1 MSTQQRNRRKPR
13 ITGAHAV
20 ATESNVQVDEKD
32 EGVSIIV
39 TQLFGPTG
47 ANLVGISDVTFD
59 GYPAFTL
66 LVKTD
71 DKEGLVH
78 LSPIHGD
85 DRKSGMNEF
94 AAGSKCQLFCPISK
108 KPLDQVLEVPD
119 DQGTE
124 YFALY
129 LTPKLSKGS
138 HILISNVW
146 GHYHSRVVDNFE
158 LISSWMPQ
166 ADSTDAP
173 A

>member
-1 MSTQQRNRRKPR
+1 MSTQQSKRRKPR

-20 ATESNVQVDEKD
+20 ATESNVKVKTHDED
-32 EGVSIIV
+32 VSIIV
-39 TQLFGPTG
+39 TRLFGPTG

-66 LVKTD
+66 LVKTE

-85 DRKSGMNEF
+85 DRKTGMNDL
-94 AAGSKCQLFCPISK
+94 APGTKCQLFCPVSK
-108 KPLDQVLEVPD
+108 KPLDQVFEVPN

-129 LTPKLSKGS
+129 LTPKLSQGS

-146 GHYHSRVVDNFE
+146 GHYHSRVVDNFD
-158 LISSWMPQ
+158 LISSWMPS
-166 ADSTDAP
+166 DDEVLS
-173 A
+173 